1 MRTVPLSIYRP
12 QQNRLAYNIAAADND
27 NVLALQLN
35 AIVRQSCHAGTRS
48 TGSKTAA
55 AHEHIT
61 DILRIQAVYVL
72 VRRNCRAHVIAVDML
87 RHRHH
92 RHNTGNVT
100 VTVQLFDDADNL
112 LLRSIGRA
120 GDNFFCKAVKSTLFF
135 ADSIKALLGLWTFV
149 VKIGSFSEPILP

>member
-1 MRTVPLSIYRP
+1 MADGNSSVLL
-12 QQNRLAYNIAAADND
+12 QQQYAHRLANNITAADNY
-27 NVLALQLN
+27 NVLAFQLN

-48 TGSKTAA
+48 AGSKTAA

-72 VRRNCRAHVIAVDML
+72 VRRNRCAHVIAVDML

-112 LLRSIGRA
+112 FLRSIGRA
-120 GDNFFCKAVKSTLFF
+120 GDNLSGTAQ
-135 ADSIKALLGLWTFV
+135 TFNQFDQPV
-149 VKIGSFSEPILP
+149 LIYVRCGIITHNQNSQSY

>member
-1 MRTVPLSIYRP
+1 MADGNSSILL
-12 QQNRLAYNIAAADND
+12 QQQYAHRLAYNITAADND

-35 AIVRQSCHAGTRS
+35 AIVRQCCHAGTRS
-48 TGSKTAA
+48 AGSKTAA

-61 DILRIQAVYVL
+61 DILRIQAVHVL

-120 GDNFFCKAVKSTLFF
+120 GDNLSST
-135 ADSIKALLGLWTFV
+135 AQTFN
-149 VKIGSFSEPILP
+149 